1 MKIICR
7 LYSIYIRLCQPPSC
21 RTTPLLPRRP
31 SRCSTSKTHSDETW
45 RDCYL
50 PSPLYENQIGN
61 CFCPWFTSMQTKKL
75 FSYFHVNVFFI
86 GGDKCNQSSSRQG
99 RRAVP
104 PKGRGLL
111 VLSSPG
117 IIKQGNWKWYLID
130 TAISTGAARAPVP
143 TPPPSP
149 PLSRMPDS
157 LACRRWKEGREW
169 TNFLSGQD
177 AASRPGSG
185 LSIWRRSAV
194 KTHARGE
201 SFTLGGTEKNTF
213 RNVTSSAWRTVLY
226 WSGTLSALCILL

>member
-1 MKIICR
+1 MKIICQ
-7 LYSIYIRLCQPPSC
+7 LYSIYIRLRQPPSC
-21 RTTPLLPRRP
+21 PTTPLLPRRP
-31 SRCSTSKTHSDETW
+31 SRCSTSKTHSDETR

-99 RRAVP
+99 RRALP
-104 PKGRGLL
+104 PRGRGLL

-130 TAISTGAARAPVP
+130 TAIFTGAARAPVP
-143 TPPPSP
+143 TPPPPPSP

-157 LACRRWKEGREW
+157 LACGRWERGGNEQISSQAR
-169 TNFLSGQD
+169 TPPVAQGAACQSGG
-177 AASRPGSG
+177 AV
-185 LSIWRRSAV
+185 LWRH
-194 KTHARGE
+194 TRGGKVLM
-201 SFTLGGTEKNTF
+201 LGGRREK
-213 RNVTSSAWRTVLY
+213 
-226 WSGTLSALCILL
+226 